1 MLSKLVPVVG
11 NICETNLGIDEG
23 SADLIAK
30 EVDVIVNSAAN
41 TTFDERLNPSSIGS

>member
-11 NICETNLGIDEG
+11 NVSESDLGLDIDLVET
-23 SADLIAK
+23 IAK

-41 TTFDERLNPSSIGS
+41 TTFDER